1 MVEVEGNTTLA
12 FVSIDSNGE
21 RDFEFKRG
29 SDGDYNFSKID
40 LSKISNKDII
50 HFGSATAFLEGR
62 LKETY
67 FKLAE
72 YASQNSVFI

>member
-50 HFGSATAFLEGR
+50 HFG
-62 LKETY
+62 
-67 FKLAE
+67 
-72 YASQNSVFI
+72 